1 MRSQA
6 DQSINLIRMILLA
19 VLTLALA
26 LRDATA
32 TPSPIASL
40 WPAAL
45 LVSWLYALLVQAA
58 VWRAWLVEALPWLTM
73 AADMALIGAGV
84 GLELGHVRHSPSEV
98 AATLS
103 WGYALLFL
111 VILFSAL
118 RERPWLTLLNGVLAA
133 VLYSVLLIV
142 NFPVE
147 PFAGF
152 WSDQLFRVVFLVL
165 AGLFSSFHA
174 RSVRMRRETD
184 ARLKVLATQSPGV
197 LFQAEVSSGEFHLR
211 YVSEGSGALLGIEPH
226 DLVARPQLFFS
237 RTGYD
242 WRELLGNP
250 RDMRRS
256 WEAEFPYK
264 AHGRDLWL
272 RAGATVHRDSNGVV
286 VVSGV
291 VTDATEQRRNAE
303 VLREANQAKTD
314 FLAAM
319 SHELRTPLNAILGN
333 ADLLS
338 RLATT
343 TDDQKAF
350 RDLQMSGET
359 LLGLIEDIL
368 VFSRLEA
375 GRLAAEKRP
384 FRWKRQLEAVVD
396 AFRSQAQAKGLVLV
410 ARLSPE
416 PEVIETDALRLR
428 QIVSNLLGNAVK
440 FTASGSVILE
450 ASVEAGETPWLVV
463 RVTDTGIGIPDEL
476 HDKIFDKFTQGEEG
490 KGRTY
495 GGLGLGLSISRS
507 LAGLLGGTVGVVS
520 QPGRGSAFTLRLPVK
535 IADMPAV
542 ATGPDL
548 DPREVRLLVVE
559 DNPTNQDVATRMLRR
574 LGATVDVA
582 ASGYD
587 AIELASKRF
596 YDVIFMD
603 WQMPGMDGREATA
616 RIRALPGGQD
626 LVIVAL
632 SGHALPGDRELLLAS
647 GFDDYLSKPVRTDDF
662 RAVLAKWVRAPA

>member
-1 MRSQA
+1 
-6 DQSINLIRMILLA
+6 
-19 VLTLALA
+19 
-26 LRDATA
+26 
-32 TPSPIASL
+32 
-40 WPAAL
+40 
-45 LVSWLYALLVQAA
+45 
-58 VWRAWLVEALPWLTM
+58 
-73 AADMALIGAGV
+73 
-84 GLELGHVRHSPSEV
+84 
-98 AATLS
+98 
-103 WGYALLFL
+103 
-111 VILFSAL
+111 
-118 RERPWLTLLNGVLAA
+118 
-133 VLYSVLLIV
+133 
-142 NFPVE
+142 
-147 PFAGF
+147 
-152 WSDQLFRVVFLVL
+152 
-165 AGLFSSFHA
+165 
-174 RSVRMRRETD
+174 
-184 ARLKVLATQSPGV
+184 
-197 LFQAEVSSGEFHLR
+197 
-211 YVSEGSGALLGIEPH
+211 
-226 DLVARPQLFFS
+226 
-237 RTGYD
+237 
-242 WRELLGNP
+242 
-250 RDMRRS
+250 
-256 WEAEFPYK
+256 
-264 AHGRDLWL
+264 
-272 RAGATVHRDSNGVV
+272 
-286 VVSGV
+286 
-291 VTDATEQRRNAE
+291 

-338 RLATT
+338 RLAAAP
-343 TDDQKAF
+343 DDQKAV

-375 GRLAAEKRP
+375 GRLTAESRP

-410 ARLSPE
+410 ARMAAE

-450 ASVEAGETPWLVV
+450 ASVETGETPWLVV

-476 HDKIFDKFTQGEEG
+476 HDKIFDKFTQGEQG
-490 KGRTY
+490 KSRTY

-535 IADMPAV
+535 IVDMPAV
-542 ATGPDL
+542 AAGPDL

-559 DNPTNQDVATRMLRR
+559 DNPTNQDVATRMLRK
-574 LGATVDVA
+574 LGSTVDVA
-582 ASGYD
+582 ASGFD

-596 YDVIFMD
+596 YDLIFMD

-647 GFDDYLSKPVRTDDF
+647 GFDDYLSKPVRMDDF